1 MFVNTEIW
9 NIDKEEIIKDNNGN
23 TPIIKPI
30 MKICPHQ
37 SRKYVS
43 SCKTEK
49 CSKDED
55 CFSGMC
61 SSKVCVMNEQVN
73 HIIYRCTGNSK
84 NIKCNKQ
91 LGMSCGS
98 DEDCYS
104 GSCLNYY
111 CSNEKRLPDEK
122 VSIPYGLI
130 IVFASPIIITCL
142 VFLILHI
149 PCLNKNNSE
158 VDNKYYNNNKLFEEN
173 KFNILLN

>member
-111 CSNEKRLPDEK
+111 CSSEKELSLGK
-122 VSIPYGLI
+122 AILTLITNLLFIVLVVALIVGL
-130 IVFASPIIITCL
+130 F
-142 VFLILHI
+142 FLIVKKWFL
-149 PCLNKNNSE
+149 
-158 VDNKYYNNNKLFEEN
+158 
-173 KFNILLN
+173 